1 LSGRWEVAPHISDPP
16 HTPYDHSWISFSP
29 QKFEG
34 NNVKCEI
41 TVDTSK
47 LVENEIHK
55 REIILHNN
63 SASETQKINI
73 QVETGSVPKLI
84 PNFMFFF
91 GQFVLIIPCIFGS
104 FILLKLNPLFILL
117 SVIPIAISG
126 LLNKMS
132 TTGKIL
138 ILGLV
143 SLIITLSIWVVLR
156 SNFLMSDDFYSSLG
170 KNFFHFVTL
179 YSLQALI
186 QLSWITIIPIVAYVL
201 NVLARDKYQFRT
213 NEITGIITENN
224 FDKLSSAFSEEKGLI
239 YFSTIGFY
247 FSLGTI
253 FFIFHKVISVLHCLN
268 LGEILVLVG
277 GAIASLS
284 TTLIPLIY
292 LISKPIKIFSKYRK
306 AEPNLIKS

>member
-1 LSGRWEVAPHISDPP
+1 M
-16 HTPYDHSWISFSP
+16 
-29 QKFEG
+29 K
-34 NNVKCEI
+34 
-41 TVDTSK
+41 
-47 LVENEIHK
+47 
-55 REIILHNN
+55 
-63 SASETQKINI
+63 
-73 QVETGSVPKLI
+73 TGSVPKLI

-91 GQFVLIIPCIFGS
+91 GQFVLMFPCIFSS

-126 LLNKMS
+126 LLNKIS
-132 TTGKIL
+132 TTAKIL

-143 SLIITLSIWVVLR
+143 SLIITLSIWVALG
-156 SNFLMSDDFYSSLG
+156 SNFLVSNHFDISPAQD
-170 KNFFHFVTL
+170 FFHFVTL

-239 YFSTIGFY
+239 CFSTIGFY

-253 FFIFHKVISVLHCLN
+253 FLFF
-268 LGEILVLVG
+268 
-277 GAIASLS
+277 
-284 TTLIPLIY
+284 
-292 LISKPIKIFSKYRK
+292 
-306 AEPNLIKS
+306 IKSYLYYIA